1 MSDDLRETPLFAKAN
16 AYNPKT
22 EWDSWALCKTA
33 LSISGTPDE
42 ECQFIRSGTAMFD
55 MCPVIK
61 YKIKGNE
68 ATKFL
73 NHIMT
78 RQMDIEPGRVTYTT
92 WCNAQG
98 KTLDDGTV
106 FRLSKDEY
114 RLMPGA
120 RQLEFLQGAVK
131 GFDAQVTDITN
142 DMACLTVQGKT
153 SYALLREIGIN
164 GLDTLKPF
172 RFADF
177 TFNGKTI
184 SVSRTSFVG
193 DLGYEIWCDNSL
205 IGDVWDALVK
215 VGAKPMGIIALVQA
229 RLEAGLIVPDETF
242 DFKPA
247 KPDGSDAHEFNR
259 SPLEL
264 GLEFVVDF
272 NKGDF
277 VGRSALEA
285 EKKNGS
291 TWALVGLELEGTQ
304 GSSHGNEVKAGGE
317 IVGKVTSGWVSSNL
331 NKSIALATVKSAQS
345 KVGTALTVVIDG
357 KTINAKVVDRPF
369 YKTDRKT
376 QTPPQA

>member
-1 MSDDLRETPLFAKAN
+1 MSDLRETPLFAKAN

-61 YKIKGNE
+61 YSIKGSE

-92 WCNAQG
+92 WCNAHG
-98 KTLDDGTV
+98 KTIDDGTV
-106 FRLSKDEY
+106 FRIGKDEY
-114 RLMPGA
+114 RIMPGA
-120 RQLEFLQGAVK
+120 RQLEFLQGAAK
-131 GFDAQVTDITN
+131 GFSVEVKDITN

-153 SYALLREIGIN
+153 SYASLKQIGIA
-164 GLDTLKPF
+164 GLETMKPF
-172 RFADF
+172 RFADA
-177 TFNGKTI
+177 TFNGKKI

-215 VGAKPMGIIALVQA
+215 AGAKPMGIIALVQA
-229 RLEAGLIVPDETF
+229 RLEAGLIVPDADF

-247 KPDGSDAHEFNR
+247 KPDGSEADDFNR

-272 NKGDF
+272 TKGDF
-277 VGRSALEA
+277 VGKAALEA
-285 EKKNGS
+285 EKQKGS
-291 TWALVGLELEGTQ
+291 TWNLVGLEIEGTQ
-304 GSSHGNEVKAGGE
+304 SSSHGNEVKAGGNV
-317 IVGKVTSGWVSSNL
+317 VGEVTSAWFSSNL
-331 NKSIALATVKSAQS
+331 KKSIALATVKAAHG
-345 KVGTALTVVIDG
+345 KVGTALTVAIDG
-357 KTINAKVVDRPF
+357 KDVSAKVVERPF

-376 QTPPQA
+376 QTPPQG